1 MRLSPL
7 NWNGDDTMTKEQL
20 AALAKS
26 MAPVIRDCVEKATSP
41 LLDKIASLETELA
54 SVKTAHEGAVKAADL
69 DKAISEHLAQHK
81 EYIDRVNVKGARA
94 DEEIKA
100 LSSRIDAMGETLV
113 GTDDVAKM
121 VDEARQQLTDQIEQ
135 DAAQIKAWMDD
146 TEKSLADISSWPA
159 PKDGKDAD
167 PVEIARMVDAAVK
180 ALPAPQDGKS
190 VTVDEVEPLLSDLV
204 SAAVADAVKAIPA
217 AKDGIGLAGALID
230 RDGNL
235 VVTLSNGEQKELGP
249 VVGKDAEPSAP
260 GEPGLGFDDMDM
272 VFGED
277 GVALVF
283 SRGEQKKAFALP
295 LPFDRGVFKEG
306 TAYRKGNGVTWGGSF
321 WIAQKD
327 NPEGKPD
334 MSGDWRLVVKKGR
347 DARPSTVSLGEK
359 VNG

>member
-41 LLDKIASLETELA
+41 LIEKIASLETELA
-54 SVKTAHEGAVKAADL
+54 SVKTAHEGAVK
-69 DKAISEHLAQHK
+69 
-81 EYIDRVNVKGARA
+81 
-94 DEEIKA
+94 
-100 LSSRIDAMGETLV
+100 
-113 GTDDVAKM
+113 M
-121 VDEARQQLTDQIEQ
+121 VDEAHQQLTDQISQ
-135 DAAQIKAWMDD
+135 DAAQVKAWMED
-146 TEKSLADISSWPA
+146 TEKSLADIATWPA

-167 PVEIARMVDAAVK
+167 PAEIARMVDAAVK

-190 VTVDEVEPLLSDLV
+190 VTVDDVEPLLSDLV
-204 SAAVADAVKAIPA
+204 STAVADAVKAIPA

-249 VVGKDAEPSAP
+249 VVGKDAEPAAP

-334 MSGDWRLVVKKGR
+334 MSGDWRLVVRKGR
-347 DARPSTVSLGEK
+347 DYGRSVAKLGEK